1 MYLAHVCIKIYL
13 HDHLFIYPCHALV
26 I

>member
-1 MYLAHVCIKIYL
+1 MYLAHVCSKIYL